1 VLGAVPFYEE
11 HPVMRFVEAGVPGA
25 LCTDDPVQVC
35 TKIGREYALAA
46 ALGFSEEEER
56 SM

>member
-1 VLGAVPFYEE
+1 MLGAIPSYEE
-11 HPVMRFVEAGVPGA
+11 HPPRRFVEAGVPVA
-25 LCTDDPVQVC
+25 RCTEDPVQVC

-46 ALGFSEEEER
+46 ALGFSEEER